1 MMDRPI
7 VATARGHEFLPHTA
21 DAGLRAWAPDLPAL
35 FEEAAA
41 ALGELS
47 ADVAP
52 HAPSGIAQR
61 IDLAAG
67 DLPGLAFGWLGELIG
82 LVDVRGAIA
91 GTSVD
96 ELAREGGQWRLQA
109 WVTLLPFGGA
119 TVRRRA
125 DVKAPTYHRLAVEQT
140 EGGWSMTAYLDI

>member
-1 MMDRPI
+1 MDRPI
-7 VATARGHEFLPHTA
+7 VATARGHELVPHTA

-41 ALGELS
+41 AVGELS
-47 ADVAP
+47 ADIVPYAP
-52 HAPSGIAQR
+52 RGIAQG
-61 IDLAAG
+61 IDLGAE
-67 DLPGLAFGWLGELIG
+67 DLPALAFAWLGELIG

-91 GTSVD
+91 AAGVE
-96 ELAREGGQWRLQA
+96 ELARHGRQWRLRA
-109 WVTLLPFGGA
+109 SATFVPFDGGA
-119 TVRRRA
+119 VRRRA